1 MCLQHQ
7 GIRQH
12 EGVRPLPGDFRRC
25 GGGGGGG
32 DGDGT
37 RARVAARPIRARGS
51 ASEVSRRCPSG
62 GCVAALDPYPH
73 EEEED
78 FAEDDLAQVVA
89 GLVVLKLNVQA
100 VLNPNLLQ
108 VQL

>member
-1 MCLQHQ
+1 M
-7 GIRQH
+7 
-12 EGVRPLPGDFRRC
+12 
-25 GGGGGGG
+25 
-32 DGDGT
+32 
-37 RARVAARPIRARGS
+37 
-51 ASEVSRRCPSG
+51 
-62 GCVAALDPYPH
+62 AALDPYPH

-100 VLNPNLLQ
+100 VLNPNLRQ